1 MTRLNRYV
9 FRQLFW
15 TGILVLV
22 SLTCVVWLIQSL
34 RFVEMI
40 VNRGLSATVFVWFTA
55 LLVPSFVY
63 VILPI
68 ALFIAVLF
76 TYNRLM
82 VDSELVVMRAT
93 GMSQRRLAVPATALA
108 LLGTLLAYAM
118 SLYVLPASYHR
129 FKEAQFQIRNTYA
142 SVLLQEGVFNTLI
155 KGVTVFVRSRSGDGD
170 LEGIIVHDGRQEDRA
185 VTMMAERGAL
195 TEGPNGPR
203 VLMVNGN
210 RQELI
215 KSTGKMSL
223 LYFDRYV
230 FDVGAFGDTQEER
243 WREPRER
250 YIHELFS
257 PSDDP
262 NSTYNYNKLR
272 MEGHSRLAQPLLNLA
287 ATLVA
292 LACLLTGQ
300 FNRRGQWRRIAV
312 ATLILVA
319 IQAGALVT
327 KSMGERYLAIAPLLY
342 VVAAL
347 PTLIAGA
354 VLVAGTRLRRTAAAQ
369 PA

>member
-15 TGILVLV
+15 TGVLVLV

-40 VNRGLSATVFVWFTA
+40 VNRGLSATVFIWFTA
-55 LLVPSFVY
+55 LLLPSFVY

-76 TYNRLM
+76 TYNRLT

-93 GMSQRRLAVPATALA
+93 GMSQRRLAVPATILA
-108 LLGTLLAYAM
+108 LLATAFAYLM
-118 SLYVLPASYHR
+118 SAYILPASYHE
-129 FKEAQFQIRNTYA
+129 FKEAQFKIRNTYA
-142 SVLLQEGVFNTLI
+142 SVLLQEGVFNTLT
-155 KGVTVFVRSRSGDGD
+155 KGVTVFVRSRSGDGE
-170 LEGIIVHDGRQEDRA
+170 LEGVIVHDGRSWERA

-210 RQELI
+210 RQELT
-215 KSTGKMSL
+215 KSNGKMSL

-230 FDVGAFGDTQEER
+230 FDVGAFGDSQEER

-257 PSDDP
+257 RWDDP
-262 NSTYNYNKLR
+262 GVTYNYNKLR
-272 MEGHSRLAQPLLNLA
+272 MEGHSRLAQPLLILA

-292 LACLLTGQ
+292 LASLLTGE
-300 FNRRGQWRRIAV
+300 FNRRGQWRRV
-312 ATLILVA
+312 ATATVVLVVME
-319 IQAGALVT
+319 AGALMI
-327 KSMGERYLAIAPLLY
+327 KSMGEKHLVLAPLLY
-342 VVAAL
+342 IDAL
-347 PTLIAGA
+347 LPI
-354 VLVAGTRLRRTAAAQ
+354 LVAGLVLASGGRFRRRAAPQ

>member
-15 TGILVLV
+15 TAILVLV

-55 LLVPSFVY
+55 LLLPSFVY
-63 VILPI
+63 VILPV

-76 TYNRLM
+76 TYNRLAI
-82 VDSELVVMRAT
+82 DSELVVMRAT
-93 GMSQRRLAVPATALA
+93 GLSQRRLAVPATLLA
-108 LLGTLLAYAM
+108 LLATLLAYAM
-118 SLYVLPASYHR
+118 SFYILPASYHA

-142 SVLLQEGVFNTLI
+142 SVLLQEGVFNTLS
-155 KGVTVFVRSRSGDGD
+155 KGVTVFVRSRAGDGE
-170 LEGIIVHDGRQEDRA
+170 LEGIIVHDGRQEERA

-210 RQELI
+210 RQELTRA
-215 KSTGKMSL
+215 TGKMSL

-230 FDVGAFGDTQEER
+230 FDVGAFGDAQEER

-257 PSDDP
+257 ASDDP
-262 NSTYNYNKLR
+262 EHTYNYNKLR
-272 MEGHSRLAQPLLNLA
+272 MEGHSRLASPLLILA
-287 ATLVA
+287 ATFVA
-292 LACLLTGQ
+292 LACLLTGE
-300 FNRRGQWRRIAV
+300 FNRRGQWRRV
-312 ATLILVA
+312 ALATAILVA
-319 IQAGALVT
+319 IEAGALVI
-327 KSMGERYLAIAPLLY
+327 KSMGERYLELAPLLY
-342 VVAAL
+342 VDAL
-347 PTLIAGA
+347 LPI
-354 VLVAGTRLRRTAAAQ
+354 LVAGIVLLTGGRLRRPAVAQ